1 MFCFKVDDM
10 KAAVESARASVPLE
24 RLSALKSGFSSVKA
38 VRQKNSLGTS
48 PGLQGLRLYI
58 PVQGALV

>member
-1 MFCFKVDDM
+1 M

-24 RLSALKSGFSSVKA
+24 RLSALKSGFSNVKV
-38 VRQKNSLGTS
+38 VRQKNSLGTD

-58 PVQGALV
+58 PVQGAQV